1 LALADQPATR
11 WSIDGEARIGRAP
24 GNDVILPEDLQVSKE
39 HALLFHGDGRW
50 WIHDLKSVNGTF
62 VNGRRVAQAAL
73 RDGDELALGRTH
85 LVFRLPAGLLADTS
99 RSETPLATPAS
110 PLDHTVAIAA
120 PVDDKASFQPAEA
133 IDDPRQLERDYE
145 KLRIAHAFNRA
156 MRNIRGA
163 RDVSKKVLEV
173 AFEILPADSGA
184 VLLRDRKTGKLRMAA
199 VKRRQGGG
207 EVVVSETLVDR
218 AVRSREGVLT
228 ADALDD
234 SRFNTSES
242 VVSQGLRSAMAV
254 PLVGSTAPGE
264 VRGVLFLETHQQV
277 GAFEEKDLIL
287 FAVIGAQASYVLE
300 NAELADAREHLARYL
315 PPPLVEQ
322 AARGD
327 LDIDQAGTAGQGT
340 ILFADLRG
348 FTALASRLSPA
359 ATVEI
364 LNQLFEGMVAEV
376 FAESGVLDKFL
387 GDGLMALFG
396 LPVQQEDAG
405 AGAALRCALRMQE
418 RMVKL
423 NERRSA
429 AGEVPLA
436 LGIGVDTGTVV
447 VGSMGCALRMEYT
460 AIGDAVNV
468 ASRMCGV
475 ALGGQVLCGAAT
487 AERARS
493 AFSLEPLPPQRFK
506 GKDRPVPIYRVGMRR
521 SR

>member
-1 LALADQPATR
+1 
-11 WSIDGEARIGRAP
+11 
-24 GNDVILPEDLQVSKE
+24 
-39 HALLFHGDGRW
+39 
-50 WIHDLKSVNGTF
+50 
-62 VNGRRVAQAAL
+62 
-73 RDGDELALGRTH
+73 
-85 LVFRLPAGLLADTS
+85 
-99 RSETPLATPAS
+99 
-110 PLDHTVAIAA
+110 
-120 PVDDKASFQPAEA
+120 
-133 IDDPRQLERDYE
+133 
-145 KLRIAHAFNRA
+145 
-156 MRNIRGA
+156 
-163 RDVSKKVLEV
+163 
-173 AFEILPADSGA
+173 
-184 VLLRDRKTGKLRMAA
+184 
-199 VKRRQGGG
+199 
-207 EVVVSETLVDR
+207 
-218 AVRSREGVLT
+218 
-228 ADALDD
+228 
-234 SRFNTSES
+234 
-242 VVSQGLRSAMAV
+242 MAV

-405 AGAALRCALRMQE
+405 AGAALRCALHMQE

-487 AERARS
+487 AERVRS

-506 GKDRPVPIYRVGMRR
+506 GKDRPVPVYRVGMLR